1 MQINLYSIEE
11 LKNYIDQP
19 IILSS
24 NDLTVSGILS
34 AVELIPETP
43 YADTFLKA
51 EVHISDGES
60 AVLGLRVH
68 QDDLSSGQTTI
79 SAHKEVL
86 PINPSALIYIHA
98 ASVELSEAQLATPH
112 SYSQSSGYWVPITG
126 TRKTPVKADDITD
139 FEIISLPKPSVPTA
153 EEAVKSKTKVKPE
166 AKPLPLPENLRFP
179 HIASMA
185 ESFGIR
191 AYDDGTVS
199 IGSSRFSME
208 ELQNSALF
216 GPILNSVPEKLMTTL
231 EERYRKE
238 AEAKGK

>member
-11 LKNYIDQP
+11 LSQYEGQFIGITQ
-19 IILSS
+19 
-24 NDLTVSGILS
+24 NDLTIYGILKTAKIS
-34 AVELIPETP
+34 TVSPDYQRATLEIT
-43 YADTFLKA
+43 DGDD
-51 EVHISDGES
+51 EVISVKVYSDRL
-60 AVLGLRVH
+60 A
-68 QDDLSSGQTTI
+68 SGKTTI
-79 SAHKEVL
+79 STHKEAL
-86 PINPSALIYIHA
+86 PIDSHALIYIHA

-216 GPILNSVPEKLMTTL
+216 GPFLNSVPEKLMTTL